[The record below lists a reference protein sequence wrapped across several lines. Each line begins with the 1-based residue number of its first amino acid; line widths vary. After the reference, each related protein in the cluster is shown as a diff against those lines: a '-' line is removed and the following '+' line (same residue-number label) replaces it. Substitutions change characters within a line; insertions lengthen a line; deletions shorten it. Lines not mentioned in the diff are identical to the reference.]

1 MARINFRNRWIRF
14 VTVAIAVLALFGCR
28 RESKIRMMSEDS
40 GDLPDSVERETGI
53 LAAPIGGGRPLDKR
67 TGQVP
72 SPDANISANGVATE
86 SHHAIQGSSNL
97 DEPIGAS
104 TDGPAYIN
112 PALVASAGI
121 RRINGTHVT
130 IYTDLPAAPE
140 VDELPL
146 VMAAAVPQ
154 WCTYFKIDP
163 ARATDWHLTGYIIQ
177 DRERFRS
184 TGLLPDTLPPF
195 RYGFQRGKEFWVY
208 EQPSTYYR
216 RHLMLHEATH
226 GFMYDMLGSAGP
238 SWYMEGIAELLGTH
252 RWSDGVLTLGYFP
265 KKKEEVP
272 QWGRIKIVRDN
283 FAVGHTP
290 RLDQLFRIEPEQYYE
305 SVEAYAWSWAAAVFL
320 DRHPEFRERFAKLS
334 ARVTEANFSADFQDE
349 LQDDWQQL
357 SEQWQLMIVNLEYG
371 YDVLREA
378 VVYLEGKPLDSEMR
392 VQIDA
397 ARGWQSS
404 GVELQQG
411 MSYEVQASK
420 ATVRLLVATD
430 VVGRGIDVTAI
441 SHIINY
447 DVPHF
452 SDDYIHRVGRT
463 GRMGREGV
471 AFTFVTPEE
480 GNELTRIE
488 IRINRQLKRDE
499 ISGFEATGDPESP
512 TATVSD
518 QASPGDKP
526 AAEDPP
532 PPPPRRGRGPRRHRR
547 GL

>member
-1 MARINFRNRWIRF
+1 MARINFRNRCIG
-14 VTVAIAVLALFGCR
+14 VAMVLIAVLVLFGCR

-40 GDLPDSVERETGI
+40 GDSPDSAERETGI

-72 SPDANISANGVATE
+72 SPDANISTNGVASE
-86 SHHAIQGSSNL
+86 SDHAVQGSSNL
-97 DEPIGAS
+97 DEPIGVS

-121 RRINGTHVT
+121 RRIDGTHVT
-130 IYTDLPAAPE
+130 LYTDLPAAPE

-146 VMAAAVPQ
+146 VVAAAVPQ

-208 EQPSTYYR
+208 EQPGAYYR

-252 RWSDGVLTLGYFP
+252 RWSDGELTLGYFP

-305 SVEAYAWSWAAAVFL
+305 SAEAYAWSWAAAAFL

-334 ARVTEANFSADFQDE
+334 ARVTEANFSADFQDD

-411 MSYEVQASK
+411 VSYEVHAS
-420 ATVRLLVATD
+420 
-430 VVGRGIDVTAI
+430 GRYQIAQDPKTWWCEPGGVTLRYHQGEPLGKLMAAI
-441 SHIINY
+441 RPNEWSEELTPLARPGPIGLGRQITA
-447 DVPHF
+447 V
-452 SDDYIHRVGRT
+452 RT
-463 GRMGREGV
+463 GTLYLRINDSPAELDDNEG
-471 AFTFVTPEE
+471 T
-480 GNELTRIE
+480 LTVE
-488 IRINRQLKRDE
+488 IRVTEKA
-499 ISGFEATGDPESP
+499 GT
-512 TATVSD
+512 
-518 QASPGDKP
+518 
-526 AAEDPP
+526 
-532 PPPPRRGRGPRRHRR
+532 
-547 GL
+547 